1 MAAARLAMAVVAR
14 IVNFMM
20 VVLLKVD
27 RWLDLGGWGLVAKW
41 SGEKRELQD
50 EYLCRELLMR
60 YVLICEYWSCLH
72 SVTSEYRAALEW
84 AGQTSLTD

>member
-1 MAAARLAMAVVAR
+1 V
-14 IVNFMM
+14 
-20 VVLLKVD
+20 
-27 RWLDLGGWGLVAKW
+27 GKW

-50 EYLCRELLMR
+50 EYLCGESLMR

-72 SVTSEYRAALEW
+72 FVTREYRAALEW